1 MGVLSGQRAIV
12 IGGSSGLG
20 LGTARLL
27 ARDGAHVTL
36 AARTE
41 DKLQSATELL
51 AGEGLTVSWA
61 RCDGTSPEDVR
72 AAVETASEDGKL
84 HIAVV
89 VPGGGPPRGVLLY
102 GDDEFSELVDLNIRP
117 VYLLL
122 KHAGAAMVR
131 AGGGSFV
138 AVSSTVTA
146 FSFRY
151 LAAYSAGK
159 AAVDQLIRVA
169 ANELGAAGVRVN
181 GVRPGL
187 TRTPGTS
194 GFFDHPE
201 YVEEFLAGQAIPR
214 PGEVDDIAQA
224 IRFFAGPES
233 SWITGQLLTVDGGH
247 TLRAAPDMKEMF
259 NLEDQVEVVTQSRAP

>member
-41 DKLQSATELL
+41 DKLREASQSL
-51 AGEGLTVSWA
+51 ADQGLSVSWV
-61 RCDGTSPEDVR
+61 RCDATRAEDVR
-72 AAVETASEDGKL
+72 AAVEAAGEDGKL

-89 VPGGGPPRGVLLY
+89 VPGGGGPRGVLLY
-102 GDDEFSELVDLNIRP
+102 GEDEFSQFVDLNVRP
-117 VYLLL
+117 VFQLL

-138 AVSSTVTA
+138 AVSSTVAA

-151 LAAYSAGK
+151 LSAYSAGK
-159 AAVDQLIRVA
+159 AAVEQLVRVA
-169 ANELGAAGVRVN
+169 ANELGVAGVRVN

-194 GFFDHPE
+194 GFFDYPE
-201 YVEEFLAGQAIPR
+201 RVAEFLAGQALPR
-214 PGEVDDIAQA
+214 PGEIDDIAQA

-233 SWITGQLLTVDGGH
+233 SWITGQLLSVDGGH
-247 TLRAAPDMKEMF
+247 TLRAAPDMKDMF
-259 NLEDQVEVVTQSRAP
+259 SLEDQIQVVAQG

>member
-41 DKLQSATELL
+41 DKLRQASQLL
-51 AGEGLTVSWA
+51 GEEGLPVSWV
-61 RCDGTSPEDVR
+61 RCDATSAPDVR
-72 AAVETASEDGKL
+72 AAVEAAGEDGRL

-89 VPGGGPPRGVLLY
+89 VPGGGPPKGVLLY
-102 GDDEFSELVDLNIRP
+102 DEDEFSAFVDLNVRP

-159 AAVDQLIRVA
+159 SAVDQLIRVA

-187 TRTPGTS
+187 TRTPGTQ

-201 YVEEFLAGQAIPR
+201 YVEQFLAGQALPR
-214 PGEVDDIAQA
+214 PGEIEDIAQA

-233 SWITGQLLTVDGGH
+233 SWVTGQLLTVDGGH

-259 NLEDQVEVVTQSRAP
+259 DLEDQIQVVTQSTIP